1 MGDNDKIYVDTGRPS
16 TLNSGGISTDYLTF
30 QEASIAWHKLT
41 FEQRQRATIR
51 LLGGPAYV
59 RLRLNSFTA
68 GRSPEA

>member
-59 RLRLNSFTA
+59 AAQIEQLHN
-68 GRSPEA
+68 G